1 MKKLKTL
8 AVISIMLLI
17 ISATSIIVFAAAYDT
32 PAQALADISGKD
44 LETVIAERKEKN
56 IRYGTMAKEAGSLEE
71 FRKEMLE
78 IKKAVLK
85 ERVKTGTI
93 TQEKADEIIVT
104 MEKNY
109 DNCDGTGQKGQCGN
123 IGQKNGIGFGN
134 GYGAGECKDNAR
146 WNGKNFGKAK

>member
-17 ISATSIIVFAAAYDT
+17 ISATSIIAFAAAYDT
-32 PAQALADISGKD
+32 PAQALAGISGKD

-78 IKKAVLK
+78 IKKAILK
-85 ERVKTGTI
+85 ERVKAGII
-93 TQEKADEIIVT
+93 TQEKADEIIAT

-109 DNCDGTGQKGQCGN
+109 ENCDGTGQKGQCGN
-123 IGQKNGIGFGN
+123 IGQRNAIGFGS
-134 GYGAGECKDNAR
+134 GYGKA
-146 WNGKNFGKAK
+146 NGKNMARRHFNSH

>member
-17 ISATSIIVFAAAYDT
+17 ISATSIIAFAAVYDT
-32 PAQALADISGKD
+32 PAQALAGISGKD

-78 IKKAVLK
+78 IKKAILK
-85 ERVKTGTI
+85 ERVKAGTI
-93 TQEKADEIIVT
+93 TQEKADEIIAT

-109 DNCDGTGQKGQCGN
+109 ENCDGTGQKGQCGN

-134 GYGAGECKDNAR
+134 GYGKA
-146 WNGKNFGKAK
+146 NGKNMARRHFNSH